1 MNWRI
6 PSNDLAAAQSE
17 LGASQGLLDPNMKPV
32 ATRLLDMGYEYSIS
46 HTLVASARYT
56 NRRLIRTIEDTGF
69 MGEAGETYM
78 ITNPGESFPSRAYW
92 TELWQGTVLP
102 MPPKPVRKYDALELR
117 LDKRFTSKYQFS
129 ASYTLSRLW
138 GNYSG
143 LASSDEN
150 GRTSPNVNRYFDLPW
165 VGIDESGKYT
175 YGRLATDRPHTL
187 KFWGAYT
194 HKSKLGSTTLAPM
207 VEWYSGTPVT
217 SEANVVSSLPAYP
230 YGRGDLGR
238 TPMFFNTDL
247 GLVHEIAPFTN
258 HEGVK
263 VRFDFTAFNLFN
275 SAIATDKYKTL
286 LHPDDGQIQF
296 KTASGDD
303 DYAAVFKGF
312 NTKSLMAAQ
321 GIRTY
326 PLFGLNSAWQGPRS
340 LRIRLSFVF

>member
-1 MNWRI
+1 
-6 PSNDLAAAQSE
+6 
-17 LGASQGLLDPNMKPV
+17 MKPV
-32 ATRLLDMGYEYSIS
+32 ATRLLDVGYEYTLSQS
-46 HTLVASARYT
+46 LVASARYT

-78 ITNPGESFPSRAYW
+78 ITNPGGSFPSRAYW
-92 TELWQGTVLP
+92 TELWQGIVLP
-102 MPPKPVRKYDALELR
+102 MPPKPVRKYDAVELR

-129 ASYTLSRLW
+129 ASYTWSRLW

-175 YGRLATDRPHTL
+175 YGRLATDRPHTF

-194 HKSKLGSTTLAPM
+194 LKSKAGSTTFSPM
-207 VEWYSGTPVT
+207 VQWYSGIPCTT
-217 SEANVVSSLPAYP
+217 EANVVSSLPAYP
-230 YGRGDLGR
+230 YGREDLGR
-238 TPMFFNTDL
+238 TPMFFNTDVNL
-247 GLVHEIAPFTN
+247 AHEFAPLKSR
-258 HEGVK
+258 EGMK
-263 VRFDFTAFNLFN
+263 FRFDFTAFNLFN
-275 SAIATDKYKTL
+275 TAITTDIYKTM

-312 NTKSLMAAQ
+312 NTQSLMKAQ
-321 GIRTY
+321 GIRQY
-326 PLFGLNSAWQGPRS
+326 PLYKMNSAWQRERS
-340 LRIRLSFVF
+340 LRLRLSFVF